1 MYKPALN
8 WLLKNFSLL
17 LISPHTLLPVFLFI
31 ILLPHLSSTPVF
43 FIFYIVLVL
52 IWFLLHTL
60 GIIPRPARWV
70 RFLLLLMALM
80 ILVIS
85 YGFVF
90 TQTASLSLLSLMMCL
105 KLFEIDNEQ
114 DRRNIFLVIFVAY
127 FILISYFL
135 HSQDIFLGAFI
146 LFNLFILT
154 LVLSSFNRLPQSS
167 LSLIKNASIISRL
180 FTKALPIAII
190 LFLFFPR
197 IPGPLWTLPE
207 FGQSGTTGLSD
218 KMYPGSITSLVNSD
232 EIAFRVSFQESP
244 PTANNLYWRGPVL
257 TKTDGFL
264 WSQKKQQA
272 LKKPFSSIVSET
284 SGLVHYTV
292 TLEAHQKKF
301 LFTLEMP
308 IQFKGD
314 TIQGAYLNTDLQVQT
329 KNSLYQLTQYQV
341 TSSTHFKFNTV
352 FDNELQE
359 ALKFP
364 KISNPKTYQLGK
376 SWQNSLSDKQQIV
389 TAGLNYFKDNPF
401 YYTKQPDAMVVNPSD
416 EFLFDKKRGF
426 CEHYAS
432 SFVLLMRSA
441 GVPARVV
448 TGYQGIERNDVG
460 DYYIVRQSNAHAWA
474 EVWLDENSS
483 GKTGWVRVDPT
494 AMIPPERIE
503 ADIFQ
508 TYLGRLNFSTLNIP
522 ELPELSEQQ
531 KNLLYNAY
539 NQLRQAIDAIKHT
552 WNNWIL
558 GYDQSKQSLL
568 LTLMGL
574 SANGQTLIFLML
586 GCLITLL
593 IVFQI
598 NDHYKKYKKTD
609 QVLKSYLK
617 FIDKLNQ
624 SGLGIKPCEGPEAI
638 KHRVIQKFP
647 EHQIIIQNIINDYLK
662 IRYAEQGDKDLILS
676 FITQIKHF
684 KLK

>member
-1 MYKPALN
+1 
-8 WLLKNFSLL
+8 
-17 LISPHTLLPVFLFI
+17 
-31 ILLPHLSSTPVF
+31 
-43 FIFYIVLVL
+43 
-52 IWFLLHTL
+52 
-60 GIIPRPARWV
+60 
-70 RFLLLLMALM
+70 
-80 ILVIS
+80 
-85 YGFVF
+85 
-90 TQTASLSLLSLMMCL
+90 MMCL